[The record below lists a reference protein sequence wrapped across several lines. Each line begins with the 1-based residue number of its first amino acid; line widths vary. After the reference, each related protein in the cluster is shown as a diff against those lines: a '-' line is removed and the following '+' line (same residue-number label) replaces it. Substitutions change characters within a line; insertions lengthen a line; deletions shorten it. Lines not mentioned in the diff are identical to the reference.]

1 MPATTHD
8 ASNQGRWQQH
18 HVMARATAATTRN
31 ANNNTQSREPRAM
44 STTTGDASKQCAV
57 PATTG
62 DASNNKR
69 CHIVFSFSITE
80 HRGIHLANCL
90 IMPAITRDDSN
101 HTRFQRPRA
110 MIATTDDVSNNTRC
124 REQHT
129 MTATTSDNSDASSIY
144 YHANNL
150 A

>member
-90 IMPAITRDDSN
+90 IMPATMRDGSNYTRCRQQHAMPATTGDDSN
-101 HTRFQRPRA
+101 I
-110 MIATTDDVSNNTRC
+110 M
-124 REQHT
+124 
-129 MTATTSDNSDASSIY
+129 
-144 YHANNL
+144 
-150 A
+150 